1 MKFRSL
7 AGVLSAAILLAGT
20 SIAPALELTAAHV
33 NPQGEPS
40 NTAFAE
46 LAERLK
52 SSKTGL
58 SMTVFPQGQVGDEK
72 DAIEQVRLGAVTMT
86 TVATSNLS
94 AFAPSAGV
102 FDLPFLFENGD
113 VQPWVVSD
121 GPIGE
126 EIAAKIEQES
136 GLKVLGWWSG
146 GERHAFT
153 RTVDVKTPAD
163 LDGTKI
169 RVIGSPVYLDTF
181 NALGAKATP
190 MPYGEVYTALAT
202 GTIDAAENDSS
213 GYRNMRF
220 YEQAP
225 HLSLTGHFFLYK
237 VVVANVDALAQ
248 LTPDQRA
255 EFDEIFAEVTKHQRE
270 LFATNMTDD
279 LQYLKAQGVTVTQPD
294 KAPFIEATKPV
305 IDKYAKIYGED
316 LIERIQASR

>member
-1 MKFRSL
+1 MKFRSI
-7 AGVLSAAILLAGT
+7 AGALSAALLLAGT
-20 SIAPALELTAAHV
+20 YAVSALELTAAHV
-33 NPQGEPS
+33 NPLGEPS

-58 SMTVFPQGQVGDEK
+58 SMTVFPPGQVGDEK

-113 VQPWVVSD
+113 VQPWIVSD
-121 GPIGE
+121 GPIGK
-126 EIAAKIEQES
+126 EISARIEQES

-146 GERHAFT
+146 GQRHVFT
-153 RTVDVKTPAD
+153 RSVDVKTPAD
-163 LDGTKI
+163 LDGAKT

-237 VVVANVDALAQ
+237 VVVANADALAQ
-248 LTPDQRA
+248 LSDEQRA
-255 EFDEIFAEVTKHQRE
+255 EFDEIFAEVTKHQRD
-270 LFATNMTDD
+270 LFATNLAGD
-279 LQYLKAQGVTVTQPD
+279 LEYLKTQGATITEPD

-305 IDKYAKIYGED
+305 IEKYAKVYGED
-316 LIERIQASR
+316 LIKSIQSAR